1 MNRKTSTMM
10 SLGISIAL
18 IAVGIWFL
26 CSNQNNIGFGTCGWN
41 KTFHMMLGGGG
52 LGMVAI
58 LFWLSVLSAI
68 GLVVSGLIS
77 NYRSA
82 DSDHHKKTSSKAIKT
97 RGSTMQG
104 EKSTNPGFKTTKQDS
119 G

>member
-1 MNRKTSTMM
+1 MNRKTSTLM

-26 CSNQNNIGFGTCGWN
+26 CSNQNNIGYGTCGWDT
-41 KTFHMMLGGGG
+41 TFHMMLGGGG
-52 LGMVAI
+52 LGMVVI

-68 GLVVSGLIS
+68 VLVISGLIS
-77 NYRSA
+77 NYRSS
-82 DSDHHKKTSSKAIKT
+82 DSAHKKTSSEAVKSPGQHHA
-97 RGSTMQG
+97 RGEIDESR
-104 EKSTNPGFKTTKQDS
+104 FKTLKRDS